1 MIKRIAIKRTLHLL
15 AVSAALWLGAVPTPG
30 AATYAYI
37 PDYEGRQVIRIATD
51 APSTGRVAV
60 DLSCKPYGA
69 AVAPDGTYLLVTC
82 HEPDALVLI
91 NDADFAEAAS
101 SPQVDTTLV
110 GATPLGVAVDPTGSF
125 AYVAN
130 FDDRDAEGR
139 GTVYRIDLRTLDVGS
154 ITVGRAPW
162 GVAAIYDEVNEHI
175 KVYVTNNLDN
185 TVTVITDDG
194 TGTFPPPITLNVDQ
208 EPIGVAVSPDGHYA
222 YVANFRA
229 GNQGS
234 VAVIRTSDDAVLQ
247 TIGIGHGPWGVAA
260 SIYASLQGADGYTF
274 VSNSRHATGSDL
286 NPGSVAVL
294 RHDRDWDADA
304 HTLLSPLPSVGVAP
318 LGVAA
323 PRNGRFAYLVN
334 DQGTISKVTVGD
346 EQALTVTT
354 IEVPEMDGAYALGA
368 FIGGR
373 PPAAPSG
380 FTAEATSYDRI
391 QLAWTDNSS
400 ERLKAL
406 GVKIERRR
414 KGTRAFTEIVRV
426 PAGTTTY
433 RDAPLQSDTTFEY
446 RIRAYNE
453 AADSAYVTP
462 RENEVTTEKGGFS
475 WCFIQTLRH

>member
-1 MIKRIAIKRTLHLL
+1 MIERISIKRTLHLL
-15 AVSAALWLGAVPTPG
+15 ALSAVLWSGAVPTPG

-37 PDYEGRQVIRIATD
+37 PDYEGRQVIRIATA

-60 DLSCKPYGA
+60 GLSCKPYGA

-82 HEPDALVLI
+82 HAPDALVLLG
-91 NDADFAEAAS
+91 DADFDAAAP
-101 SPQVDTTLV
+101 SPLVDGALV
-110 GATPLGVAVDPTGSF
+110 GNTPLGVTIDPTGSF

-130 FDDRDAEGR
+130 SDDQDGQGR
-139 GTVYRIDLRTLDVGS
+139 GTVYRIDTRTLDVGS

-162 GVAAIYDEVNEHI
+162 GIAALYDEINERI
-175 KVYVTNNLDN
+175 KVYVANHLDN
-185 TVTVITDDG
+185 TVTVISDDG
-194 TGTFPPPITLNVDQ
+194 TGTFPPPITVDVGQ
-208 EPIGVAVSPDGHYA
+208 EPIGVAVSPDGRYA
-222 YVANFRA
+222 YVANFR
-229 GNQGS
+229 GGGQGS
-234 VAVIRTSDDAVLQ
+234 VSVIRTSDDAVIQ
-247 TIGIGHGPWGVAA
+247 TIAVDHGPWGVAA
-260 SIYASLQGADGYTF
+260 SIHASLQGANGYTF
-274 VSNSRHATGSDL
+274 VSNSKNELRPDID
-286 NPGSVAVL
+286 PGKVAVL
-294 RHDRDWDADA
+294 RHDKDWDSDP
-304 HTLLSPLPSVGVAP
+304 HILLSPLPNVGVAP
-318 LGVAA
+318 LGGAA

-334 DQGTISKVTVGD
+334 DQGTISKVSVRD
-346 EQALTVTT
+346 DQSLEVTT
-354 IEVPEMDGAYALGA
+354 IQVPEMDRAYALGA

-400 ERLKAL
+400 DPLKAL

-414 KGTRAFTEIVRV
+414 KGARTFTEIVRV

-462 RENEVTTEKGGFS
+462 RETEVTTEKGGFS